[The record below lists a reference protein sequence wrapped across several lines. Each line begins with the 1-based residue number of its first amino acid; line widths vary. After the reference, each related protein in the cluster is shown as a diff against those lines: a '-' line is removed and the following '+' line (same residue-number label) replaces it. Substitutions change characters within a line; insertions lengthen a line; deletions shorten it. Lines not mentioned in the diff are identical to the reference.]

1 MSAKNEKVKLTFEDK
16 FARNFFFFFA
26 RLNSVR
32 NDKKQATRKMRKINK
47 KMCKIPL
54 DNEG

>member
-16 FARNFFFFFA
+16 FARNFYCQHA